1 MIKSLKVF
9 CIVVLLSSSAF
20 AQKPSEYSKTLLTM
34 FEVSGSSEAYKT
46 VIKQFIGM
54 FKEQYTQVEEKVWD
68 ELEKEFSKTSLTDLS
83 LMLESVYSKYMTKED
98 LEDLIEFY
106 KTPVGKKFAKNG
118 PLIMQESMAI
128 GQQWG
133 KKLGQ
138 DFAEKMKE
146 KGY

>member
-1 MIKSLKVF
+1 
-9 CIVVLLSSSAF
+9 
-20 AQKPSEYSKTLLTM
+20 M